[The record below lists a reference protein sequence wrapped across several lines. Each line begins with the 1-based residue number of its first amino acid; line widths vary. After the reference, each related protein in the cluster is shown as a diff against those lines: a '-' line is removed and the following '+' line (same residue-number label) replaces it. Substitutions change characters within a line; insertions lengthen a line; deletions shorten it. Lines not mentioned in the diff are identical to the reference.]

1 MKQEIISNVA
11 ISDSGEL
18 LLKLESLGNADY
30 QYVYRAGSGVSWDS
44 ELNCFKSNLRKEWA
58 YSKCYLHILDAVQ
71 SELGIKLMLEK
82 HATWNNV
89 SEEVKAELLKLFK

>member
-11 ISDSGEL
+11 ISDSGVL

-58 YSKCYLHILDAVQ
+58 YSKWFFHILDAVQ
-71 SELGIKLMLEK
+71 SELGIKLMLAK
-82 HATWNNV
+82 LATWNNV
-89 SEEVKAELLKLFK
+89 SEEVKAEILETFE

>member
-1 MKQEIISNVA
+1 MKKEIISNVA

-18 LLKLESLGNADY
+18 LLKLESVGNVDY

-44 ELNCFKSNLRKEWA
+44 ELNGFKSNLRKEWV
-58 YSKCYLHILDAVQ
+58 YSKLLLHILDAVQ
-71 SELGIKLMLEK
+71 SELGIKLMLAK

-89 SEEVKAELLKLFK
+89 SEEVKVELLETI